1 MPVGIPRMACCQI
14 NAKCAFWHLAG
25 VNLRIYPLVGG
36 KPCPPDFL
44 LVGATPGR
52 DIVIHANPR
61 FKKSKKRANIIDAFG
76 VDSPRTALL

>member
-1 MPVGIPRMACCQI
+1 MAFPVWHAAKSTPNALFGI
-14 NAKCAFWHLAG
+14 
-25 VNLRIYPLVGG
+25 PLVGG
-36 KPCPPDFL
+36 KPCPPDFF